1 MLKIILIYKVSI
13 LLIIKKMSWSSND
26 NNSPWGN
33 KPKDSNKKS
42 AKDSGDGYGDDY
54 LKNFQDRFKEMF
66 PQRNPKSFS
75 IVLLII
81 IVIWTISGFYRVG
94 TDEQG
99 VVTRFGE
106 YVRTTEPGLHY
117 HLPFPIES
125 VLKPKVT
132 KVNRIEV
139 GFRTSQSQ
147 FSQTQQTR
155 QIPEEALM
163 LTGDENIVD
172 LNFTI
177 FWIINDAK
185 DYLFNVRNPEI
196 TIKSIGESVMREK
209 IGQTPIDPILSEGKS
224 IVEEDVKN
232 KVQKVLDYY
241 EGGVLI
247 TQVQLQKADPPEHV
261 IESYRDVQRAKTDE
275 QRLRN
280 EAEAYSMD
288 IIPKARGE
296 AERKIQEAEA
306 YEKEVVAKA
315 EGEAQRFLS
324 VYNSYKSSKGV
335 TRERIY
341 LETLEKTLG
350 KIDKIIVDKNTGSG
364 VVPYLPL
371 PELKKRQNKDNI
383 KQELTDE

>member
-1 MLKIILIYKVSI
+1 
-13 LLIIKKMSWSSND
+13 MSWSSNND
-26 NNSPWGN
+26 DSPWG
-33 KPKDSNKKS
+33 KKS
-42 AKDSGDGYGDDY
+42 KEKNNFNGSGDGGNDDNDFFN
-54 LKNFQDRFKEMF
+54 NFQDRLKNIF
-66 PQRNPKSFS
+66 PKKNPASFS
-75 IVLLII
+75 LIFLILLSLWVL
-81 IVIWTISGFYRVG
+81 SGFYRVG

-117 HLPFPIES
+117 HLPYPIES
-125 VLKPKVT
+125 AFKPKVT

-139 GFRTSQSQ
+139 GFRNSQSQ
-147 FSQTQQTR
+147 FSQNSQTR

-185 DYLFNVRNPEI
+185 SFLFNVRNPEI

-232 KVQKVLDYY
+232 KVQDVLDYY
-241 EGGVLI
+241 QSGVLI
-247 TQVQLQKADPPEHV
+247 TQVQLQKADPPELV

-280 EAEAYSMD
+280 EAEAYRND

-296 AERKIQEAEA
+296 AERKIQEAQA
-306 YEKEVVAKA
+306 YKQEVVAKA
-315 EGEAQRFLS
+315 EGEAERFIS
-324 VYNSYKSSKGV
+324 VYDSYKDSKEV

-350 KIDKIIVDKNTGSG
+350 KIEKVIVDKNAGGG

-371 PELKKRQNKDNI
+371 PELKK
-383 KQELTDE
+383 KQAVINQPEPRND

>member
-1 MLKIILIYKVSI
+1 MF
-13 LLIIKKMSWSSND
+13 KMVWSSNND
-26 NNSPWGN
+26 DESPWG
-33 KPKDSNKKS
+33 KSKKDKS
-42 AKDSGDGYGDDY
+42 SGFNGSGKVPPEDDY
-54 LKNFQDRFKEMF
+54 LKNLQDRLKNLF
-66 PQRNPKSFS
+66 PNNNPASFS
-75 IVLLII
+75 LILTI
-81 IVIWTISGFYRVG
+81 LVALWTISGFYRVG

-125 VLKPKVT
+125 ISKPKVT

-139 GFRTSQSQ
+139 GFRTSQTQ
-147 FSQTQQTR
+147 FSQNSQSR

-185 DYLFNVRNPEI
+185 DFLFNVRNPEI

-224 IVEEDVKN
+224 IVEEEVKN
-232 KVQKVLDYY
+232 KVQAVLDYY
-241 EGGVLI
+241 KSGVMV
-247 TQVQLQKADPPEHV
+247 TQVQLQKADPPELV

-280 EAEAYSMD
+280 EAEAYRND

-296 AERKIQEAEA
+296 AEKKIQEAEA
-306 YEKEVVAKA
+306 YKKEVVAKA
-315 EGEAQRFLS
+315 EGEAQRFIS
-324 VYNSYKSSKGV
+324 VYDSYKTSKDV

-350 KIDKIIVDKNTGSG
+350 KIDKVIVDNKAGSG

-371 PELKKRQNKDNI
+371 PELKKKSLNQNSNT
-383 KQELTDE
+383 QNNNPNE

>member
-1 MLKIILIYKVSI
+1 MKQEFFFIMKWILN
-13 LLIIKKMSWSSND
+13 MNA
-26 NNSPWGN
+26 NSPWGN
-33 KPKDSNKKS
+33 NSKGSGSNGS
-42 AKDSGDGYGDDY
+42 NDNYNDDY
-54 LKNFQDRFKEMF
+54 LNNIQKKLKDMF
-66 PQRNPKSFS
+66 PKSNPFNFYLVF
-75 IVLLII
+75 IILLVLWSL
-81 IVIWTISGFYRVG
+81 SGFYRVG

-117 HLPFPIES
+117 HLPYPIEY

-139 GFRTSQSQ
+139 GFRNSQSQ
-147 FSQTQQTR
+147 FSNSQQTR

-185 DYLFNVRNPEI
+185 EYLFNVRNPEI

-224 IVEEDVKN
+224 IIEEDVKN
-232 KVQKVLDYY
+232 LVQEVLDYY
-241 EGGVLI
+241 AAGILV
-247 TQVQLQKADPPEHV
+247 TQVQLQKADPPELV

-280 EAEAYSMD
+280 EAEAYRND

-296 AERKIQEAEA
+296 AERTVQEAEA
-306 YEKEVVAKA
+306 YKKEVVAKA
-315 EGEAQRFLS
+315 EGEAQRFIS
-324 VYNSYKSSKGV
+324 VYNSYKDSKDV

-341 LETLEKTLG
+341 LKT
-350 KIDKIIVDKNTGSG
+350 
-364 VVPYLPL
+364 
-371 PELKKRQNKDNI
+371 
-383 KQELTDE
+383 

>member
-1 MLKIILIYKVSI
+1 MLKTILIYKLSKV
-13 LLIIKKMSWSSND
+13 KKMSWSSND
-26 NNSPWGN
+26 NNSPWGK
-33 KPKDSNKKS
+33 KPKDNRKS
-42 AKDSGDGYGDDY
+42 SESSGDGYSDDY
-54 LKNFQDRFKEMF
+54 FKGIQDKLKDLF
-66 PQRNPKSFS
+66 PKNNPASLSLF
-75 IVLLII
+75 II
-81 IVIWTISGFYRVG
+81 IILAVWTLSGFYRVG

-117 HLPFPIES
+117 HLPIPVES
-125 VLKPKVT
+125 VSKPKVT

-147 FSQTQQTR
+147 FSQTPQTR
-155 QIPEEALM
+155 QTPEEALM

-185 DYLFNVRNPEI
+185 DFLFNVRNPEI

-232 KVQKVLDYY
+232 DVQKVLDYY
-241 EGGVLI
+241 EAGVLV
-247 TQVQLQKADPPEHV
+247 TQVQLQKADPPELV
-261 IESYRDVQRAKTDE
+261 IESFRDVQRAKTDE

-280 EAEAYSMD
+280 EAEAYRND

-296 AERKIQEAEA
+296 AEKKIQEAEA
-306 YEKEVVAKA
+306 YKKEVVAKA

-324 VYNSYKSSKGV
+324 VYESYKTSKDV

-350 KIDKIIVDKNTGSG
+350 KIDKVIVDNKAGGG

-371 PELKKRQNKDNI
+371 PELKKKLKNNSVNQGQNN
-383 KQELTDE
+383 E

>member
-1 MLKIILIYKVSI
+1 MA
-13 LLIIKKMSWSSND
+13 WSSNND
-26 NNSPWGN
+26 DGSPWGRSKKDKASGSN
-33 KPKDSNKKS
+33 GSGKPPPE
-42 AKDSGDGYGDDY
+42 DDY
-54 LKNFQDRFKEMF
+54 IGNLQDRLKNLF
-66 PQRNPKSFS
+66 PNKSPASFS
-75 IVLLII
+75 LALTILLLI
-81 IVIWTISGFYRVG
+81 WSISGFYRVG

-117 HLPFPIES
+117 HLPIPIES
-125 VLKPKVT
+125 IAKPKVT

-139 GFRTSQSQ
+139 GFRNTQGQ
-147 FSQTQQTR
+147 FSQNSQTR

-196 TIKSIGESVMREK
+196 TIKSIGESAMREK
-209 IGQTPIDPILSEGKS
+209 IGQTPINPILSEGKS
-224 IVEEDVKN
+224 IVEEEVKN

-241 EGGVLI
+241 KSGVMI
-247 TQVQLQKADPPEHV
+247 TQVQLQKADPPELV

-280 EAEAYSMD
+280 EAEAYRND

-306 YEKEVVAKA
+306 YKQEVVAKA

-324 VYNSYKSSKGV
+324 VYNSYKSSKEV

-350 KIDKIIVDKNTGSG
+350 RIDKVIVDKNTGSG
-364 VVPYLPL
+364 VIPYLPL
-371 PELKKRQNKDNI
+371 PELKKKTTTQSLQRDGDN
-383 KQELTDE
+383 E

>member
-1 MLKIILIYKVSI
+1 MDKIFLIYKLSNN
-13 LLIIKKMSWSSND
+13 KNMSWSSND
-26 NNSPWGN
+26 NNSPWGK
-33 KPKDSNKKS
+33 KPKDSNKS
-42 AKDSGDGYGDDY
+42 SSNSSGNSYGDDY
-54 LKNFQDRFKEMF
+54 IKNFQDKLKDLF
-66 PQRNPKSFS
+66 PKKNPASLS
-75 IVLLII
+75 L
-81 IVIWTISGFYRVG
+81 IVIILLGLWTLSGFYRVG

-117 HLPFPIES
+117 HLPFPIETAF
-125 VLKPKVT
+125 KPKVT
-132 KVNRIEV
+132 RVNRIEV

-147 FSQTQQTR
+147 FSQTPQTR
-155 QIPEEALM
+155 QTPEEALM

-185 DYLFNVRNPEI
+185 DFLFNVRNPEI

-224 IVEEDVKN
+224 IVEEEVKN
-232 KVQKVLDYY
+232 KAQSVLDYY
-241 EGGVLI
+241 NSGILI
-247 TQVQLQKADPPEHV
+247 TQVQLQKADPPELV

-280 EAEAYSMD
+280 EAEAYRND

-296 AERKIQEAEA
+296 AEKKIQEAEA
-306 YEKEVVAKA
+306 YKQEVVAKA

-324 VYNSYKSSKGV
+324 VYDSYKMSKDV

-350 KIDKIIVDKNTGSG
+350 KIDKVIVDNKAGGG

-371 PELKKRQNKDNI
+371 PELKKKLNKNTVNQDQQN
-383 KQELTDE
+383 E

>member
-1 MLKIILIYKVSI
+1 
-13 LLIIKKMSWSSND
+13 MSWSSND
-26 NNSPWGN
+26 NNSPWGKKPREN
-33 KPKDSNKKS
+33 KNNSTNN
-42 AKDSGDGYGDDY
+42 GGNGYSDDY
-54 LKNFQDRFKEMF
+54 LKGFQDKLKNMF
-66 PQRNPKSFS
+66 PKNNPTSLGL
-75 IVLLII
+75 VLVILLG
-81 IVIWTISGFYRVG
+81 IWTLSGFYRVG

-99 VVTRFGE
+99 VVVRFGE

-117 HLPFPIES
+117 HFPFPIET
-125 VLKPKVT
+125 VFKPKVT

-147 FSQTQQTR
+147 FSQTPQTR
-155 QIPEEALM
+155 QTPEEALM

-185 DYLFNVRNPEI
+185 DFLFNVRNPQI

-232 KVQKVLDYY
+232 NVQKVLDYY
-241 EGGVLI
+241 EAGVLV
-247 TQVQLQKADPPEHV
+247 TQVQLQKADPPELV
-261 IESYRDVQRAKTDE
+261 IESFRDVQRAKTDE

-280 EAEAYSMD
+280 EAEAYRND

-296 AERKIQEAEA
+296 AEKTIQEAEA
-306 YEKEVVAKA
+306 YKKEVVAKA
-315 EGEAQRFLS
+315 EGEAQRFIS
-324 VYNSYKSSKGV
+324 VYNSYKTSKDV

-350 KIDKIIVDKNTGSG
+350 KIDKVIVDNKAGGG

-371 PELKKRQNKDNI
+371 PELKKKSKNNNPNQNSSN
-383 KQELTDE
+383 E

>member
-1 MLKIILIYKVSI
+1 MLKTILIYKLSKV
-13 LLIIKKMSWSSND
+13 KKMSWSSND
-26 NNSPWGN
+26 NNSPWGK
-33 KPKDSNKKS
+33 KPKDNRKS
-42 AKDSGDGYGDDY
+42 SESSGDGYNDDY
-54 LKNFQDRFKEMF
+54 FKGIQDKLKDLF
-66 PQRNPKSFS
+66 PKNNPASLSLF
-75 IVLLII
+75 II
-81 IVIWTISGFYRVG
+81 IILAVWTLSGFYRVG

-117 HLPFPIES
+117 HLPIPVES
-125 VLKPKVT
+125 VSKPKVT

-147 FSQTQQTR
+147 FSQTPQTR
-155 QIPEEALM
+155 QTPEEALM

-185 DYLFNVRNPEI
+185 DFLFNVRNPEI

-232 KVQKVLDYY
+232 DVQKVLDYY
-241 EGGVLI
+241 EAGVLV
-247 TQVQLQKADPPEHV
+247 TQVQLQKADPPELV
-261 IESYRDVQRAKTDE
+261 IESFRDVQRAKTDE

-280 EAEAYSMD
+280 EAEAYRND

-296 AERKIQEAEA
+296 AEKKVQEAEA
-306 YEKEVVAKA
+306 YKKEVVAKA

-324 VYNSYKSSKGV
+324 VYESYKTSKDV

-350 KIDKIIVDKNTGSG
+350 KIDKVIVDNKAGGG

-371 PELKKRQNKDNI
+371 PELKKKLKNNSVNQGQNN
-383 KQELTDE
+383 E

>member
-1 MLKIILIYKVSI
+1 
-13 LLIIKKMSWSSND
+13 MSWSSNNGD
-26 NNSPWGN
+26 DSPWG
-33 KPKDSNKKS
+33 
-42 AKDSGDGYGDDY
+42 
-54 LKNFQDRFKEMF
+54 
-66 PQRNPKSFS
+66 RNPKDEKKSSNRSSGGSNNNNDDFFDNFQNKLKDIFPNKNPTSISFV
-75 IVLLII
+75 IMILLGL
-81 IVIWTISGFYRVG
+81 WSLSGFYRVG

-125 VLKPKVT
+125 VNKPKVT

-147 FSQTQQTR
+147 FSQNSQAR
-155 QIPEEALM
+155 QVPEEALM

-185 DYLFNVRNPEI
+185 DYLFNVRNPEL
-196 TIKSIGESVMREK
+196 TIKSIGESAMREK
-209 IGQTPIDPILSEGKS
+209 IGQTPINPILSEGKS
-224 IVEEDVKN
+224 IVEEEVKN

-241 EGGVLI
+241 KSGVLI
-247 TQVQLQKADPPEHV
+247 TQVQLQKADPPELV

-280 EAEAYSMD
+280 EAEAYRND

-296 AERKIQEAEA
+296 AEKTVQEAEA
-306 YEKEVVAKA
+306 YKKEVVAKA
-315 EGEAQRFLS
+315 EGEAQRFTS
-324 VYNSYKSSKGV
+324 VYESYKNSKDV

-350 KIDKIIVDKNTGSG
+350 KIDKIIVDKNAGSG
-364 VVPYLPL
+364 IVPYLPL
-371 PELKKRQNKDNI
+371 PELQKKNSAKNTVKRSDKD
-383 KQELTDE
+383 E

>member
-1 MLKIILIYKVSI
+1 MV
-13 LLIIKKMSWSSND
+13 WSSN
-26 NNSPWGN
+26 NNDGDSPWG
-33 KPKDSNKKS
+33 KSNKNKS
-42 AKDSGDGYGDDY
+42 SNFNGSGDIPPGGGGDDY
-54 LKNFQDRFKEMF
+54 LKNLQDRLKKLF
-66 PQRNPKSFS
+66 PNKSPAS
-75 IVLLII
+75 VSLII
-81 IVIWTISGFYRVG
+81 LILLGIWSLSGFYRVG

-125 VLKPKVT
+125 IFKPKVT

-139 GFRTSQSQ
+139 GFRTSQTQFTQNSQ
-147 FSQTQQTR
+147 QR

-185 DYLFNVRNPEI
+185 DFLFNVRNPQI

-209 IGQTPIDPILSEGKS
+209 IGQTPIDPILAEGKS
-224 IVEEDVKN
+224 IVEEEVKN
-232 KVQKVLDYY
+232 KVQAVLDYY
-241 EGGVLI
+241 QSGVLI
-247 TQVQLQKADPPEHV
+247 TQVQLQKADPPELV

-280 EAEAYSMD
+280 EAESYRND

-296 AERKIQEAEA
+296 AERTIQEAEA
-306 YEKEVVAKA
+306 YKQEVVAKA

-324 VYNSYKSSKGV
+324 VYNSYKTSKDV

-350 KIDKIIVDKNTGSG
+350 KIDKVIVDSNAGSG

-371 PELKKRQNKDNI
+371 PELKNKSSRNRVNSNLQTDN
-383 KQELTDE
+383 

>member
-1 MLKIILIYKVSI
+1 
-13 LLIIKKMSWSSND
+13 MSWSSNND
-26 NNSPWGN
+26 DNSPWGKSSSNNKRKPYNGSSGGNNDDFFDNFQEKLKGFFPKKN
-33 KPKDSNKKS
+33 KPASLS
-42 AKDSGDGYGDDY
+42 AII
-54 LKNFQDRFKEMF
+54 L
-66 PQRNPKSFS
+66 
-75 IVLLII
+75 ILLG
-81 IVIWTISGFYRVG
+81 IWGASGFYRVG

-117 HLPFPIES
+117 HLPFPVEKA
-125 VLKPKVT
+125 LKPKVT
-132 KVNRIEV
+132 RVNRIEV

-147 FSQTQQTR
+147 FNQSPQAR
-155 QIPEEALM
+155 QVPEEALM
-163 LTGDENIVD
+163 LTGDENIVE

-209 IGQTPIDPILSEGKS
+209 IGQTPIGPILSEGKS
-224 IVEEDVKN
+224 IVEEEVKN
-232 KVQKVLDYY
+232 KVQSVLDYY
-241 EGGVLI
+241 KSGVLV
-247 TQVQLQKADPPEHV
+247 TQVQLQKADPPELV
-261 IESYRDVQRAKTDE
+261 IDSYRDVQRAKTDE

-280 EAEAYSMD
+280 EAEAYRND

-306 YEKEVVAKA
+306 YKQEVVAKA
-315 EGEAQRFLS
+315 QGEAQRFIS
-324 VYNSYKSSKGV
+324 VYDSYKTSKDV

-350 KIDKIIVDKNTGSG
+350 KIDKIIVDKNAGSG
-364 VVPYLPL
+364 IVPYLPL
-371 PELKKRQNKDNI
+371 PELQKKNKINQTI
-383 KQELTDE
+383 TNDE

>member
-1 MLKIILIYKVSI
+1 MLKTILIYSVRI
-13 LLIIKKMSWSSND
+13 GKKMSWSSND
-26 NNSPWGN
+26 NNSPWGK
-33 KPKDSNKKS
+33 KPKDNKNSSNN
-42 AKDSGDGYGDDY
+42 SGDGYGDDY
-54 LKNFQDRFKEMF
+54 LKGFQDKLKDMF
-66 PQRNPKSFS
+66 PKNNPAS
-75 IVLLII
+75 ISLLLII
-81 IVIWTISGFYRVG
+81 ILAFWTLSGFYRVG

-106 YVRTTEPGLHY
+106 YSRTTEPGLHY

-125 VLKPKVT
+125 VFKPKVT

-147 FSQTQQTR
+147 FSQTPQTR
-155 QIPEEALM
+155 QTPEEALM

-185 DYLFNVRNPEI
+185 DFLFNVRNPEI

-232 KVQKVLDYY
+232 DVQKVLDYY
-241 EGGVLI
+241 ESGVLI
-247 TQVQLQKADPPEHV
+247 TQVQLQKADPPELV
-261 IESYRDVQRAKTDE
+261 IESFRDVQRAKTDE

-280 EAEAYSMD
+280 EAEAYRND

-296 AERKIQEAEA
+296 AEKKIQEAEA
-306 YEKEVVAKA
+306 YKKEVVAKA

-324 VYNSYKSSKGV
+324 VYDSYKTSKEV

-350 KIDKIIVDKNTGSG
+350 KIDKVIVDNKAGGG

-371 PELKKRQNKDNI
+371 PELKK
-383 KQELTDE
+383 KQRNNSTNQGQVDE

>member
-1 MLKIILIYKVSI
+1 M
-13 LLIIKKMSWSSND
+13 
-26 NNSPWGN
+26 
-33 KPKDSNKKS
+33 
-42 AKDSGDGYGDDY
+42 
-54 LKNFQDRFKEMF
+54 
-66 PQRNPKSFS
+66 
-75 IVLLII
+75 
-81 IVIWTISGFYRVG
+81 
-94 TDEQG
+94 
-99 VVTRFGE
+99 
-106 YVRTTEPGLHY
+106 HY
-117 HLPFPIES
+117 HLPFPIEKAS
-125 VLKPKVT
+125 KPKVT

-147 FSQTQQTR
+147 FSQNQQTR
-155 QIPEEALM
+155 QVPEEALM

-185 DYLFNVRNPEI
+185 DFLFNVRNPEI

-232 KVQKVLDYY
+232 RTQSVLDYY
-241 EGGVLI
+241 KSGILI
-247 TQVQLQKADPPEHV
+247 TQVQLQKADPPELV

-280 EAEAYSMD
+280 EAEAYRND

-306 YEKEVVAKA
+306 YKQEVVAKA
-315 EGEAQRFLS
+315 QGEAQRFIS
-324 VYNSYKSSKGV
+324 VYDSYKESKDV
-335 TRERIY
+335 TSQRIY

-350 KIDKIIVDKNTGSG
+350 KIDKIIVDKNAGSG
-364 VVPYLPL
+364 IVPYLPL
-371 PELKKRQNKDNI
+371 PELQKKNQNKHTKLVIQMSKSSFLIAFIVVIGFTGINAMFTMNERATRTCFQFGEPKRVIQILAYILKFLLFKTQLSMI
-383 KQELTDE
+383 KEFSSMISQ